1 MTSEATE
8 RIKNVLRAVLSEA
21 SPAPAPPLAAD
32 MRLRGKSVSL
42 PKAFRISLGFHG
54 PAKLQATVHLTE
66 LELRLGIQCMQRPSG
81 GPEAMIKSAS
91 PLMAGDGISEA
102 FRQFQE
108 EMDDWTLI
116 TEANMNKRGHVAL
129 DTRAQHR
136 LGWQNG
142 DRVRVVLEEDH
153 LRLIRIA

>member
-8 RIKNVLRAVLSEA
+8 RIKNALREAFSET
-21 SPAPAPPLAAD
+21 SPAPPPPLAAD

-54 PAKLQATVHLTE
+54 PTKLQATVHLTE
-66 LELRLGIQCMQRPSG
+66 LELRLGLPCLLSPSG
-81 GPEAMIKSAS
+81 GPEAMIKSDS
-91 PLMAGDGISEA
+91 PLMPGDAISEA
-102 FRQFQE
+102 FRQFRE
-108 EMDDWTLI
+108 EMDEWTLI
-116 TEANMNKRGHVAL
+116 TEACLNKRGHVAL